1 MRHFI
6 YFSNS
11 AATSGKAL
19 AEGKLMK
26 AGRMDIAIHV
36 LIASFFLSHD
46 IRKDVKLHLIFYGM
60 PDPPKHIE
68 IQVTDELD
76 ISKKDVAGLIK
87 KILYKYRKGEK
98 TEVFPGV
105 FVEKKSFLK
114 VVEELQ
120 EGVTPKGVPRDI
132 SKKMSTRGKE
142 IFILDKKGEDIREIK
157 TKELEDAVFILGD
170 QDGLP
175 DKELRRLKKSCKM
188 INVGPKM
195 YFASQVVAVLNN
207 ELDRREM

>member
-1 MRHFI
+1 MRQFI

-11 AATSGKAL
+11 AATSGNAL
-19 AEGKLMK
+19 SKNENLMK

-36 LIASFFLSHD
+36 IIASFFLSHD

-68 IQVTDELD
+68 MQVTPELD

-87 KILYKYRKGEK
+87 KILYKYREGQK

-105 FVEKKSFLK
+105 FIEKKSFLK
-114 VVEELQ
+114 VVEEFEKQ
-120 EGVTPKGVPRDI
+120 
-132 SKKMSTRGKE
+132 GKE
-142 IFILDKKGEDIREIK
+142 IFILDKKGEDIRKLE
-157 TKELEDAVFILGD
+157 TKDLEDAVFILGD

-175 DKELRRLKKSCKM
+175 EKELRRLKKTSKLV
-188 INVGPKM
+188 NVGPKM

-207 ELDRREM
+207 ELDRREI